1 MEMNSY
7 TPQPIDTQG
16 IIIPS
21 DVEALVE
28 LLSRNVHE
36 HWALERMKEGWVY
49 GPKRDGELKSHPSL
63 VPYQNLEES
72 EKDYDR
78 RSAVETLRVIL
89 ASGFLI
95 VPADRTHTCK

>member
-72 EKDYDR
+72 EKDY
-78 RSAVETLRVIL
+78 A
-89 ASGFLI
+89 
-95 VPADRTHTCK
+95 